1 MPKQT
6 YPAYL
11 FGFLLLLVA
20 SCVTQPQ
27 KTNPQT
33 TTKEIYEAG
42 KTALSNDDFPGAI
55 QQFRNLDVNF
65 PDEPHAIQAQIEL
78 AYAYYR
84 SGDTSSTIATA
95 ERFIRKHPDNPNVDY
110 LYYLRGLASY
120 DETIDFISRQEA
132 ELDPLM
138 PPMSNLTIHY
148 FTELTDRF
156 PSSKY
161 AQDAQIRLKHIRER
175 LAGFELQ
182 RAKAAIERNDYAT
195 AALHARAVM
204 ENYQGSSHDREAAA
218 LTNMVYRMLDIEGT
232 QGQKK
237 NIVIPM
243 EGKAPSSTIKARP
256 RTVKA
261 PAPNIA
267 NEIPSNPDLQS
278 RPSQTAVAAADHPVT
293 ISQKTVPGIK
303 QEAWLLQQSPNTYT
317 LQLLGTANEQALI
330 NFARR
335 HQIEDQSAYFSTSR
349 DGRPWYSLVYGAYP
363 DSVSARSAAKALPSK
378 LRGLNPWPRS
388 LQDIQAQIDESGA
401 GN

>member
-1 MPKQT
+1 M
-6 YPAYL
+6 L
-11 FGFLLLLVA
+11 FR
-20 SCVTQPQ
+20 S
-27 KTNPQT
+27 KM
-33 TTKEIYEAG
+33 
-42 KTALSNDDFPGAI
+42 ALTNDDFPGAI
-55 QQFRNLDVNF
+55 QQFRNLDVNY
-65 PDEPHAIQAQIEL
+65 PDDPHAIQAQIEL

-95 ERFIRKHPDNPNVDY
+95 ERFIRKHPENPNVDY

-120 DETIDFISRQEA
+120 DETIAFISRQEE
-132 ELDPLM
+132 ELDPEM

-148 FTELTDRF
+148 FTDLADRF

-161 AQDAQIRLKHIRER
+161 TRDAQIRLKHIRER

-218 LTNMVYRMLDIEGT
+218 LTNMVYRMLDIEGA

-237 NIVIPM
+237 NIVIPV
-243 EGKAPSSTIKARP
+243 EGKASPIPIRAQP
-256 RTVKA
+256 RTIKA

-267 NEIPSNPDLQS
+267 SEIPRNPGLQS
-278 RPSQTAVAAADHPVT
+278 RS
-293 ISQKTVPGIK
+293 SQKTVATEDHPATAPQTSVAGLK
-303 QEAWLLQQSPNTYT
+303 QEAWLLQQPPNTYT
-317 LQLLGTANEQALI
+317 LQLLGTASEQALI
-330 NFARR
+330 NFAKR

-349 DGRPWYSLVYGAYP
+349 DGRPWFSLVYGAYP
-363 DSVSARSAAKALPSK
+363 DSVSARSAAKALPAA
-378 LRGLNPWPRS
+378 LRGLNPWSRRF
-388 LQDIQAQIDESGA
+388 QDIQALIDGGT